1 MSKKLKTFHVGYDL
15 RTYHWEHIDAKTE
28 EEAEQKIIAQVSD
41 ENRIPESNID
51 VHSVNEI

>member
-41 ENRIPESNID
+41 EYRIPESKGRR
-51 VHSVNEI
+51 